1 MQNQLRTHSVGKGVD
16 VPDLYFYQASYF
28 SGLCTSELV
37 KARELTTVLR
47 ADVTGTCHDVRKLY
61 LQICSHIFFPI
72 KHLLS
77 VVEIHITPLFSL
89 LSSIFRS

>member
-1 MQNQLRTHSVGKGVD
+1 MQNQLQSHCLGKGVY
-16 VPDLYFYQASYF
+16 VAGLYFYQVSYF

-47 ADVTGTCHDVRKLY
+47 ANVTGPGHEVRKLY
-61 LQICSHIFFPI
+61 LQIYSHIFFPI

-77 VVEIHITPLFSL
+77 ILKIHIMPLFSL